1 MSAELAIATPLL
13 LLILLGVVQF
23 ALWSHATHVAQAAAA
38 QGLAA
43 ARVQGGTAGAGT
55 DRAREFLRRL
65 DGGSLTDTA
74 VHATRSPEQA
84 TVDIDGVASS
94 VVPFLELRVHAEA
107 AGAVE
112 RIEGPVAVSLR

>member
-1 MSAELAIATPLL
+1 MSVELAIATPLL
-13 LLILLGVVQF
+13 MLILLGVVQF

-43 ARVQGGTAGAGT
+43 TRVQDGTAGAGT
-55 DRAREFLRRL
+55 ARARQFLQQL

-74 VHATRSPEQA
+74 VNATRSAEQA
-84 TVDIDGVASS
+84 AVDIDGVASR

-107 AGAVE
+107 AGTVE
-112 RIEGPVAVSLR
+112 RVNPPITAGRR

>member
-1 MSAELAIATPLL
+1 VSVELAIATPLL
-13 LLILLGVVQF
+13 LLILLGIVQL

-43 ARVQGGTAGAGT
+43 TRVQGGTAGAGT
-55 DRAREFLRRL
+55 DRARQFLQYL

-74 VHATRSPEQA
+74 VHTTRSAERA
-84 TVDIDGVASS
+84 TVDIDGVASC

-107 AGAVE
+107 VGAVE
-112 RIEGPVAVSLR
+112 RVDGPATAGRP